1 MRLNYIREIEDLI
14 FHLKKTGRERLQ
26 HAKSILVETIREQK
40 MIHIFGT
47 GHSHILAEEAFYRA
61 GGLACVRPILI
72 ESLMLHKSGW
82 SSSENERKAGYA
94 RSFMEQQPI
103 DKKDTVIVVST
114 SGRNPVPIDVA
125 MLSKEKGA
133 RVIAISSLE
142 YSRYLA
148 SRHPSGKLLT
158 DVADVTVDNLSPIG
172 DAILEH
178 PKVDTPYGPSSTVM
192 GIIIL
197 HTIFS
202 EAIEELAEKGIPLPI
217 FKSGNMDE
225 ADEYNKNLIE
235 QYCDRNEFL
244 K

>member
-14 FHLKKTGRERLQ
+14 FHLKKTGQERLQ

>member
-82 SSSENERKAGYA
+82 STSENERKAGYA